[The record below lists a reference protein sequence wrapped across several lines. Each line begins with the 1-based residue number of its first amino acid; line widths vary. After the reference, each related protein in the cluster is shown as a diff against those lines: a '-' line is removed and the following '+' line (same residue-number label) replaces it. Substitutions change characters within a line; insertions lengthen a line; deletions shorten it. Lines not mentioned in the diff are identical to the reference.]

1 MLLIISESADTT
13 LSTLNPILH
22 AWCVAVNMARSN
34 AEALM
39 LGGMKEVHD
48 DKIWL
53 EWLEVGKDDVEVE
66 DSLKQL
72 GRQQLLN
79 KDDELEHDVQLDTQI
94 MNKRS
99 GRY

>member
-1 MLLIISESADTT
+1 M
-13 LSTLNPILH
+13 
-22 AWCVAVNMARSN
+22 
-34 AEALM
+34 
-39 LGGMKEVHD
+39 
-48 DKIWL
+48 
-53 EWLEVGKDDVEVE
+53 EVGKDDVEVE

-72 GRQQLLN
+72 ERQQLLN